1 MNVARSEVIG
11 SGRAMIAALA
21 MKADSPPIAVRAM
34 PALADLRKFRR
45 E

>member
-1 MNVARSEVIG
+1 MKVARSEVIG
-11 SGRAMIAALA
+11 SGRASMAAPPMI
-21 MKADSPPIAVRAM
+21 ADSPPMAVRAM